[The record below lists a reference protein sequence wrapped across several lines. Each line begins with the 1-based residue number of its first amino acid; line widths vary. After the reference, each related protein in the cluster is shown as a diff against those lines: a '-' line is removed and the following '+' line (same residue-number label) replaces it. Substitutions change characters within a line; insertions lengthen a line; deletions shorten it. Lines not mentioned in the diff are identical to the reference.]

1 MGFEDSPRARGRRLS
16 GTKRRVAMSKAGQ
29 CTVTIPA
36 EIAAAY
42 NMRKGTIVEFKIV
55 QGDIVLRI
63 VGRDVA

>member
-1 MGFEDSPRARGRRLS
+1 MAFENPPSARGHRLK
-16 GTKRRVAMSKAGQ
+16 GNKRRVGMSKAGQ

-42 NMRKGTIVEFKIV
+42 NMRKGTIVEFKII

-63 VGRDVA
+63 AGRDVV